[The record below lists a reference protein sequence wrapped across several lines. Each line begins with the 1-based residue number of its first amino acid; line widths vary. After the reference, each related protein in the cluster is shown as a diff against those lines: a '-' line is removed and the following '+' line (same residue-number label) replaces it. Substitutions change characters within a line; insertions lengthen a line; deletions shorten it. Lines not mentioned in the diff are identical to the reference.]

1 MRKVSFKDQ
10 LENRRCVLEL
20 ELKDKTFIIT
30 CATATIGTQKEDC
43 SIYDL
48 FKNIIRYNDN
58 LEEIMSALDDEIDN
72 YQLIE
77 LIVSINEELALK
89 KK

>member
-1 MRKVSFKDQ
+1 MKKVSFKET

-30 CATATIGTQKEDC
+30 CSAAAVGAQKQEATIIE
-43 SIYDL
+43 L
-48 FKNIIRYNDN
+48 FESIIRFDENK
-58 LEEIMSALDDEIDN
+58 EEIMKAINEELDMN
-72 YQLIE
+72 QLID
-77 LIVSINEELALK
+77 LIVVINEELALK